1 MSRTK
6 RMPSVIVE
14 QSQVEYI
21 NHAIDIHN
29 LWPTKTTKIRKSR
42 SQYERECEEADEKY
56 YQALHALSEEKSI
69 DGMMYRLTGKHNIYR
84 RWVARYNYERVI
96 VSVEDVIAEAKVEW
110 SKFSRDGNCDE
121 TSKSSGFK
129 HASKKTVRNANKRL
143 ERKILK
149 DEVYD
154 DTSYPNDYMGK
165 SHLWDFW

>member
-21 NHAIDIHN
+21 NHVIELHN
-29 LWPTKTTKIRKSR
+29 RWPTKTTKIRKSR

-96 VSVEDVIAEAKVEW
+96 VSVEDVIEKAKLLLADPNW
-110 SKFSRDGNCDE
+110 
-121 TSKSSGFK
+121 
-129 HASKKTVRNANKRL
+129 
-143 ERKILK
+143 
-149 DEVYD
+149 
-154 DTSYPNDYMGK
+154 PNDEQLENLSEK
-165 SHLWDFW
+165 LLSTEDFN